1 MRSERGQSTVEWIAL
16 VLLAALVLLGTLA
29 LAGRVLPGGE
39 LARAILGK
47 IVCAVR
53 MGGCGDR
60 GENALAL
67 AYGGELAAL
76 VREHVPGPPLRGG
89 DGRASRS
96 TTAAAVSPPARTAPR
111 PASSRAR
118 RAASAPSPSS
128 TSSTAAPRRSRR
140 APRPAT
146 TARAHAAGNVYVQF
160 FFYYPTSSTAQALP
174 GDSGFHLDDWESFQV
189 RLEPGGTAF
198 VRASSHH
205 GYNYEFSKLNAGS
218 DAGGAI
224 GGAVNDA
231 VEAIGA
237 RPKGGWG
244 PSTGQLHVSGGS
256 HAGNAK
262 RDHYTPGRTTPGG
275 RLELIPIESLSAQD
289 LAATFAE
296 GIRPPWRKPVYSDP
310 ESEET

>member
-29 LAGRVLPGGE
+29 LAGRLLPGGE

-53 MGGCGDR
+53 MGGCGDG

-76 VREHVPGPPLRGG
+76 VREHVPDLLYEEGMVAVPVDYRRCREPACS
-89 DGRASRS
+89 DGAETGLVSSSSSGERAVAFVHVVDCRS
-96 TTAAAVSPPARTAPR
+96 AALAQ
-111 PASSRAR
+111 
-118 RAASAPSPSS
+118 SAEAGYDC
-128 TSSTAAPRRSRR
+128 TGA
-140 APRPAT
+140 
-146 TARAHAAGNVYVQF
+146 AAGNVYVQF

-189 RLEPGGTAF
+189 RLEPSGTAF

-237 RPKGGWG
+237 RPRGGWG

-262 RDHYTPGRTTPGG
+262 REHYTPGRTTPGG
-275 RLELIPIESLSAQD
+275 RLELIPIESLSSAD
-289 LAATFAE
+289 LAATFAD
-296 GIRPPWRKPVYSDP
+296 GIRPPWRKPVYTDP
-310 ESEET
+310 ESNET